1 MSDIRV
7 VPLDR
12 LDLRFV
18 PRAWPFAE
26 QRRGEIDGYFQSLK
40 REKPGLWNGRVM
52 LLHQWSL
59 ADSCLGGDFFETDFA
74 SFLAWRDWGF
84 PDDAV
89 CNCFAQAALRAADG
103 AFLLAVMG
111 AHTSNPGHIYF
122 PSGTPDPDDICGERV
137 DLDGSVMRELVE
149 ETGLSTQDVTADPG
163 WHAVLAGPRVALMK
177 VLRSPEHANT
187 LRDRI
192 RAHLARQ
199 ATPELSDM
207 RIVRGAA
214 DRDPMMPPFVVAFL
228 DEMWKR

>member
-18 PRAWPFAE
+18 PRPWRFADE
-26 QRRGEIDGYFQSLK
+26 RRGEIDAYFQSLR

-52 LLHQWSL
+52 LLHRWSL
-59 ADSCLGGDFFETDFA
+59 ARGLFAGAFLETDFA
-74 SFLAWRDWGF
+74 SFLTWRDWGF

-89 CNCFAQAALRAADG
+89 CNCFAQAALRSADG
-103 AFLLAVMG
+103 AFLLGVMA
-111 AHTSNPGHIYF
+111 AHTSNPGHVYF
-122 PSGTPDPDDICGERV
+122 PSGTPDPDDVCGQQV
-137 DLDGSVMRELVE
+137 DLDGSVMRELTE
-149 ETGLSTQDVTADPG
+149 ETDPD
-163 WHAVLAGPRVALMK
+163 WHAVLAGPRIALMK
-177 VLRSPEHANT
+177 ILRSPEQANT

-192 RAHLARQ
+192 RSHLARQ
-199 ATPELSDM
+199 PTPELSDM

-228 DEMWKR
+228 DEMWKG